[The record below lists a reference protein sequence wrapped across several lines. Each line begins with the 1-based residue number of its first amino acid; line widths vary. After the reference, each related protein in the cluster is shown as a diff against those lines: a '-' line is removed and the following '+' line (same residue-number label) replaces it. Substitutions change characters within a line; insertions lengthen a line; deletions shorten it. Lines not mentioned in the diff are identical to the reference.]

1 VRPLRL
7 TLAAFGPYGGTET
20 VDFTRLGPG
29 GLYLIAGET
38 GAGKTAVFDA
48 VSFALFGE
56 ASGKERTGKMLRSH
70 FARPETVTEVCLE
83 FSCRERV
90 YTVRRR
96 PEQEA
101 GGRVLRLSA
110 ELILPDG
117 ETVAGAQRVNR
128 RVEEILGIDRRQFAR
143 IVMIAQ
149 GDFLSLILSGTA
161 ERESILRA
169 IFETEKYRVLQE
181 RLKQEAQNRRLETEL
196 ARESLLRSLDAA
208 ITEDDTPA
216 AAAARAAL
224 AAGRLSEA
232 ATADMTAA
240 LEALSAEEATTAA
253 ERRAQAAV
261 WTGVRDGLLA
271 ELAGA
276 EEHNRRCAALAAA
289 RAAERETA
297 AEGPAR
303 TAAAERLSGS
313 RALRTAVL
321 PLAERSQAAGAAASV
336 AAAEAA
342 AGRAEQARTEAA
354 LTAAEA
360 AWRRESDRGPERR
373 ELAEALVR
381 LAAAQERYAGLREVS
396 AALSRLET
404 EIAATAARAQE
415 LRAALTER
423 ELLAVTRSRQAE
435 ELGPAERRL
444 EALAGEAEALARW
457 RELYLAWTQA
467 GAQEA
472 ELQREFQR
480 REQEFNDSRALYEAQ
495 EEKFLRAQ
503 AGLLAT
509 RLTPGQPCPVCG
521 AVVHPAPAV
530 LAAGA
535 PTQQSVRQAKQRAE
549 QARTAREN
557 QARACGSQNSRV
569 GELARNLAEQA
580 RRCGQRPESAADM
593 SAELKRLHP
602 MLAARAAALATEMA
616 AAQAAVTATR
626 AAAAETAALAA
637 ALAAG
642 RGELEA
648 TLAAAAELQTREANL
663 LGRRSSLQAGLP
675 YADGESAARAA
686 AEGRERLA
694 TREAAWERAQSER
707 NQAAA
712 GRQAAEEVAKAAE
725 QRAAA
730 LAAQAADAGRAFAA
744 ALRDCGLDG
753 EDEFRA
759 ALLPAEEEER
769 IERENEAWRR
779 DLNFQQREIARL
791 QAETG
796 GRPAL
801 DLDAARDRRDEAT
814 RRLSEAEQ
822 SAALAERRAE
832 ANAAAAL
839 RIGESAARLE
849 IARAESG
856 QWNVLAETANGEL
869 RGREKITFETYIQGS
884 FFSRIL
890 AAANERLAFLSDGRF
905 ALLRRRDALNRRTR
919 AGLEID
925 ALDHFTGRLR
935 DVRTLS
941 GGESF
946 QASLALALGL
956 SDVLQ
961 QTAGGIRLDAMFIDE
976 GFGSLDAEALDAAV
990 TMLQRLAGENRLI
1003 GVISHVAE
1011 LERRIDRQIRVRRG
1025 AQGSV
1030 IEPG

>member
-1 VRPLRL
+1 
-7 TLAAFGPYGGTET
+7 
-20 VDFTRLGPG
+20 
-29 GLYLIAGET
+29 
-38 GAGKTAVFDA
+38 
-48 VSFALFGE
+48 
-56 ASGKERTGKMLRSH
+56 
-70 FARPETVTEVCLE
+70 
-83 FSCRERV
+83 
-90 YTVRRR
+90 
-96 PEQEA
+96 
-101 GGRVLRLSA
+101 
-110 ELILPDG
+110 
-117 ETVAGAQRVNR
+117 
-128 RVEEILGIDRRQFAR
+128 
-143 IVMIAQ
+143 
-149 GDFLSLILSGTA
+149 
-161 ERESILRA
+161 
-169 IFETEKYRVLQE
+169 
-181 RLKQEAQNRRLETEL
+181 
-196 ARESLLRSLDAA
+196 
-208 ITEDDTPA
+208 
-216 AAAARAAL
+216 
-224 AAGRLSEA
+224 
-232 ATADMTAA
+232 
-240 LEALSAEEATTAA
+240 
-253 ERRAQAAV
+253 
-261 WTGVRDGLLA
+261 
-271 ELAGA
+271 
-276 EEHNRRCAALAAA
+276 
-289 RAAERETA
+289 
-297 AEGPAR
+297 
-303 TAAAERLSGS
+303 
-313 RALRTAVL
+313 
-321 PLAERSQAAGAAASV
+321 
-336 AAAEAA
+336 
-342 AGRAEQARTEAA
+342 
-354 LTAAEA
+354 
-360 AWRRESDRGPERR
+360 
-373 ELAEALVR
+373 
-381 LAAAQERYAGLREVS
+381 
-396 AALSRLET
+396 
-404 EIAATAARAQE
+404 
-415 LRAALTER
+415 
-423 ELLAVTRSRQAE
+423 
-435 ELGPAERRL
+435 
-444 EALAGEAEALARW
+444 
-457 RELYLAWTQA
+457 
-467 GAQEA
+467 
-472 ELQREFQR
+472 
-480 REQEFNDSRALYEAQ
+480 
-495 EEKFLRAQ
+495 
-503 AGLLAT
+503 
-509 RLTPGQPCPVCG
+509 
-521 AVVHPAPAV
+521 
-530 LAAGA
+530 
-535 PTQQSVRQAKQRAE
+535 
-549 QARTAREN
+549 
-557 QARACGSQNSRV
+557 
-569 GELARNLAEQA
+569 
-580 RRCGQRPESAADM
+580 
-593 SAELKRLHP
+593 
-602 MLAARAAALATEMA
+602 MA